1 MKITKGKQTRAQRVV
16 IYGVES
22 VGKSTFAA
30 KFPRP
35 LFLDIEGGTSHL
47 DVDRCEI
54 SNWKQL
60 TDALAEAKATD
71 YKTVVIDSADWAERL
86 CVEDLLAST
95 KKTSIEDFGF
105 GKGWVMVAERMSR
118 FLSSVD
124 QLIDGGKNVVMI
136 AHSKIVR
143 FEAPDA
149 LAAYDR
155 YELKL
160 SKQSA
165 PLLKEFA
172 DELWFL
178 RFKTKVS
185 TTDSGKGKG
194 IGGKDRIILTTHS
207 AAYDAKTRSGLA
219 EELPL
224 EWASVAHLFE
234 NNYIDNAISD
244 LGAIQ
249 RKIWT
254 IKKADHIVEA
264 NEMVGWQAR
273 LAEHEGAVN
282 QFLIGRG
289 VLTSEQTWRDCAPEY
304 LHRVALRVDQFVN
317 TAVEWRKANS

>member
-1 MKITKGKQTRAQRVV
+1 MKITKGKQQRAQRVV
-16 IYGVES
+16 LYGVES

-30 KFPRP
+30 QFPNP

-47 DVDRCEI
+47 NVDRCDI
-54 SNWKQL
+54 GSWKQL
-60 TDALAEAKATD
+60 TDSLAEAKATD
-71 YKTVVIDSADWAERL
+71 YQTIVIDSADWAERL
-86 CVEDLLAST
+86 CVEDLLASS

-118 FLSSVD
+118 MLASID
-124 QLIDGGKNVVMI
+124 TLIDAGKNVVLI

-160 SKQSA
+160 SKQSS

-185 TTDSGKGKG
+185 TTDTGKGKG
-194 IGGKDRIILTTHS
+194 IGGKERILLTTHS

-224 EWASVAHLFE
+224 EWASVSHLFPIAKAAPAPAKALPAVATE
-234 NNYIDNAISD
+234 D
-244 LGAIQ
+244 
-249 RKIWT
+249 WT
-254 IKKADHIVEA
+254 IEVAKHGKAATAFLRAKEQIKADQDWTEA
-264 NEMVGWQAR
+264 SDRVLERIRQDVPKF
-273 LAEHEGAVN
+273 LATVAAFHA
-282 QFLIGRG
+282 
-289 VLTSEQTWRDCAPEY
+289 LTTEA
-304 LHRVALRVDQFVN
+304 
-317 TAVEWRKANS
+317 K

>member
-1 MKITKGKQTRAQRVV
+1 MKITKGKQARAQRVV
-16 IYGVES
+16 LYGVES

-30 KFPRP
+30 QFPKP

-47 DVDRCEI
+47 NVDRCDI
-54 SNWKQL
+54 GSWKQL
-60 TDALAEAKATD
+60 TDSLAEAKATD
-71 YKTVVIDSADWAERL
+71 YQTIVIDSADWAERL
-86 CVEDLLAST
+86 CVEDLLATS

-118 FLSSVD
+118 MLASVD
-124 QLIDGGKNVVMI
+124 AIIDAGKNVVLI

-160 SKQSA
+160 SKQSS

-185 TTDSGKGKG
+185 TTDTGRGKG
-194 IGGKDRIILTTHS
+194 IGGKERILLTTHS

-224 EWASVAHLFE
+224 EWASVSHLFPIAKAAPAKALPSVATE
-234 NNYIDNAISD
+234 D
-244 LGAIQ
+244 
-249 RKIWT
+249 WT
-254 IKKADHIVEA
+254 IEVSKHGEAATTFLRAKDQIKAEEDWTEA
-264 NEMVGWQAR
+264 SDRVLERIRQDVPKF
-273 LAEHEGAVN
+273 LATVAAFHD
-282 QFLIGRG
+282 
-289 VLTSEQTWRDCAPEY
+289 LTAEA
-304 LHRVALRVDQFVN
+304 
-317 TAVEWRKANS
+317 K

>member
-1 MKITKGKQTRAQRVV
+1 MKITKGKQQRAQRVV
-16 IYGVES
+16 LYGVES

-30 KFPRP
+30 QFPHP
-35 LFLDIEGGTSHL
+35 LFLDIEQGTSHL
-47 DVDRCEI
+47 NVDRCDI
-54 SNWKQL
+54 GSWKQL
-60 TDALAEAKATD
+60 TDSLAEAKATD
-71 YKTVVIDSADWAERL
+71 YQTIVIDSADWAERL
-86 CVEDLLAST
+86 CVEDLLATS

-118 FLSSVD
+118 MLASVD
-124 QLIDGGKNVVMI
+124 TLINAGKNVVLI

-160 SKQSA
+160 SKQSS

-185 TTDSGKGKG
+185 TTDTGRGKG
-194 IGGKDRIILTTHS
+194 IGGKERILLTTHS

-224 EWASVAHLFE
+224 EWASVSHLFPVAKAAPAPAPE
-234 NNYIDNAISD
+234 PVAKPED
-244 LGAIQ
+244 
-249 RKIWT
+249 WT
-254 IKKADHIVEA
+254 IEVAKHGAAATEFLRAKEQITPEQEWTESSDRVLARIREDVPKFLATVAAFHALTAEA
-264 NEMVGWQAR
+264 
-273 LAEHEGAVN
+273 
-282 QFLIGRG
+282 
-289 VLTSEQTWRDCAPEY
+289 
-304 LHRVALRVDQFVN
+304 
-317 TAVEWRKANS
+317 K

>member
-1 MKITKGKQTRAQRVV
+1 MKITKGKQQRAQRVV
-16 IYGVES
+16 LYGVES

-30 KFPRP
+30 KFPTP

-47 DVDRCEI
+47 NVDRCDI
-54 SNWKQL
+54 SSWKQL
-60 TDALAEAKATD
+60 TDSLAEAKATD
-71 YKTVVIDSADWAERL
+71 YQTIVIDSADWAERL
-86 CVEDLLAST
+86 CVEDLLATS
-95 KKTSIEDFGF
+95 KKTSVEDFGF

-118 FLSSVD
+118 MLASID
-124 QLIDGGKNVVMI
+124 TLIDAGKNVVLI

-160 SKQSA
+160 SKQSS

-185 TTDSGKGKG
+185 TSDTGKGKG
-194 IGGKDRIILTTHS
+194 IGGKERILLTTHS

-224 EWASVAHLFE
+224 EWASVSHLFP
-234 NNYIDNAISD
+234 ISKAAPAPVTAPVTVVKTED
-244 LGAIQ
+244 
-249 RKIWT
+249 WT
-254 IKKADHIVEA
+254 IEVSKHGEA
-264 NEMVGWQAR
+264 ATSFLQAKEQITPEQDWTEASDR
-273 LAEHEGAVN
+273 VLERIRQDVPKFLATVAAFHA
-282 QFLIGRG
+282 
-289 VLTSEQTWRDCAPEY
+289 LTTEA
-304 LHRVALRVDQFVN
+304 
-317 TAVEWRKANS
+317 K

>member
-1 MKITKGKQTRAQRVV
+1 MKITKGKQSRAQRVV
-16 IYGVES
+16 LYGVES

-30 KFPRP
+30 QFPNP
-35 LFLDIEGGTSHL
+35 LFLDIEQGTSHL
-47 DVDRCEI
+47 NVDRCDI
-54 SNWKQL
+54 GSWKQL
-60 TDALAEAKATD
+60 TDSLAEAKATD
-71 YKTVVIDSADWAERL
+71 YQTIVIDSADWAERL
-86 CVEDLLAST
+86 CVEDLLATS

-118 FLSSVD
+118 MLASID
-124 QLIDGGKNVVMI
+124 TLIDAGKNVVLI

-160 SKQSA
+160 SKQSS

-185 TTDSGKGKG
+185 TTDTGRGKG
-194 IGGKDRIILTTHS
+194 IGGKERILLTTHS

-224 EWASVAHLFE
+224 EWASVSHLFPVTKAAPAPVTAPITVVKIE
-234 NNYIDNAISD
+234 DWAIEVAKHGAAATEFLRAKEQITPEQDWTEASD
-244 LGAIQ
+244 RVLERIRQDVPKFLA
-249 RKIWT
+249 T
-254 IKKADHIVEA
+254 VAAFHDLTAEA
-264 NEMVGWQAR
+264 
-273 LAEHEGAVN
+273 
-282 QFLIGRG
+282 
-289 VLTSEQTWRDCAPEY
+289 
-304 LHRVALRVDQFVN
+304 
-317 TAVEWRKANS
+317 K

>member
-1 MKITKGKQTRAQRVV
+1 MKITKGKQQRAQRVV
-16 IYGVES
+16 LYGVES

-30 KFPRP
+30 KFPKP
-35 LFLDIEGGTSHL
+35 LFLDIEQGTSHL

-54 SNWKQL
+54 NSWKQL

-71 YKTVVIDSADWAERL
+71 YKTIVIDSADWAERL
-86 CVEDLLAST
+86 CVEDLLATS
-95 KKTSIEDFGF
+95 KKTSVEDFGF

-118 FLSSVD
+118 MLSSID
-124 QLIDGGKNVVMI
+124 QLIDAGKNVIMI

-160 SKQSA
+160 SKQSS

-185 TTDSGKGKG
+185 TSETGKGKG
-194 IGGKDRIILTTHS
+194 IGGKERVILTTHS

-234 NNYIDNAISD
+234 AVATKQPEHILNAKNVI
-244 LGAIQ
+244 
-249 RKIWT
+249 
-254 IKKADHIVEA
+254 
-264 NEMVGWQAR
+264 GWQER
-273 LAEHEGAVN
+273 LAENEGAVN
-282 QFLIGRG
+282 QFLLGRG

-304 LHRVALRVDQFVN
+304 LERVALRVDQFIN
-317 TAVEWRKANS
+317 TAIEWRAANK

>member
-1 MKITKGKQTRAQRVV
+1 MKITKGKQQRAQRVV
-16 IYGVES
+16 LYGVES

-30 KFPRP
+30 QFPNP

-47 DVDRCEI
+47 DVDRCDI
-54 SNWKQL
+54 GSWKQL
-60 TDALAEAKATD
+60 TDSLAEAKATD
-71 YKTVVIDSADWAERL
+71 YQTIVIDSADWAERL
-86 CVEDLLAST
+86 CVEDLLATS

-118 FLSSVD
+118 MLASVD
-124 QLIDGGKNVVMI
+124 TLIEAGKNVVLI

-160 SKQSA
+160 SKQSS

-185 TTDSGKGKG
+185 TTDTGKGKG
-194 IGGKDRIILTTHS
+194 IGGKERILLTTHS

-224 EWASVAHLFE
+224 EWASVSHLFPIAKAAPAPVPAPVTVVKTE
-234 NNYIDNAISD
+234 D
-244 LGAIQ
+244 
-249 RKIWT
+249 WT
-254 IKKADHIVEA
+254 IEVAKHGEAATTFLRAKDQIKAEEDWTEA
-264 NEMVGWQAR
+264 SDRVLERIRQDVPKF
-273 LAEHEGAVN
+273 LATVAAFHD
-282 QFLIGRG
+282 
-289 VLTSEQTWRDCAPEY
+289 LTAEA
-304 LHRVALRVDQFVN
+304 
-317 TAVEWRKANS
+317 K

>member
-30 KFPRP
+30 KFPKP

-47 DVDRCEI
+47 DVDRCDI
-54 SNWKQL
+54 GTWKQL
-60 TDALAEAKATD
+60 TDALTEAKATD
-71 YKTVVIDSADWAERL
+71 YQTVVIDSADWAERL
-86 CVEDLLAST
+86 CVEDLLATS

-118 FLSSVD
+118 MLSSID
-124 QLIDGGKNVVMI
+124 QLIDAGKNVVMI

-160 SKQSA
+160 SKQSS

-185 TTDSGKGKG
+185 TSETGKGKG
-194 IGGKDRIILTTHS
+194 IGGKERILLTTHS

-234 NNYIDNAISD
+234 TTA
-244 LGAIQ
+244 
-249 RKIWT
+249 
-254 IKKADHIVEA
+254 
-264 NEMVGWQAR
+264 QAVVAPTATPPESWARR

-304 LHRVALRVDQFVN
+304 LERVALRVDQFVN
-317 TAVEWRKANS
+317 TAVEWRKANQ

>member
-30 KFPRP
+30 QFPKP
-35 LFLDIEGGTSHL
+35 LFLDIEQGTSHL
-47 DVDRCEI
+47 DVDRCDI
-54 SNWKQL
+54 GNWKQL
-60 TDALAEAKATD
+60 TDSLTECRSSD
-71 YKTVVIDSADWAERL
+71 YKTIVIDSADWAERL
-86 CVEDLLAST
+86 CIEDLLASS

-118 FLSSVD
+118 MLASVD
-124 QLIDGGKNVVMI
+124 TLIDAGKNVVLI

-160 SKQSA
+160 SKQSS

-185 TTDSGKGKG
+185 TTDTGRGKG
-194 IGGKDRIILTTHS
+194 IGGKERIILTTHS

-224 EWASVAHLFE
+224 VWESVAHLF
-234 NNYIDNAISD
+234 
-244 LGAIQ
+244 
-249 RKIWT
+249 
-254 IKKADHIVEA
+254 ADIVAPAAAAPTAVVAAEQP
-264 NEMVGWQAR
+264 MQDWKAR

-282 QFLIGRG
+282 QFLISRN
-289 VLTSEQTWRDCAPEY
+289 VLTSEQTWRDCEPEY
-304 LHRVALRVDQFVN
+304 LHRVAGRVDQFVN
-317 TAVEWRKANS
+317 TALEWRATNA

>member
-1 MKITKGKQTRAQRVV
+1 MKITTGKQTRSQRVV
-16 IYGVES
+16 LYGVES

-30 KFPRP
+30 QFPKP
-35 LFLDIEGGTSHL
+35 LFLDIEQGTSHL
-47 DVDRCEI
+47 DVDRCDI
-54 SNWKQL
+54 NSWKQL
-60 TDALAEAKATD
+60 TEALSEAKATD
-71 YKTVVIDSADWAERL
+71 YKTIVIDSADWAERL
-86 CVEDLLAST
+86 CVEDLLATS

-118 FLSSVD
+118 MLASVD
-124 QLIDGGKNVVMI
+124 TLIDAGKNVVLI

-160 SKQSA
+160 SKQSS

-185 TTDSGKGKG
+185 TSDTGRAKG
-194 IGGKDRIILTTHS
+194 IGGKERILLTTHS

-224 EWASVAHLFE
+224 EWASVSHLFQIAKAAPSPAPAPE
-234 NNYIDNAISD
+234 
-244 LGAIQ
+244 Q
-249 RKIWT
+249 PKVVKIEDWT
-254 IKKADHIVEA
+254 IEVAKHGESATAFLRAKEQITQDQDWTEA
-264 NEMVGWQAR
+264 SDRVLAR
-273 LAEHEGAVN
+273 IRQDVPKFLA
-282 QFLIGRG
+282 
-289 VLTSEQTWRDCAPEY
+289 T
-304 LHRVALRVDQFVN
+304 VAAFH
-317 TAVEWRKANS
+317 AEAK

>member
-30 KFPRP
+30 KFPNP
-35 LFLDIEGGTSHL
+35 LFLDIEQGTSHL

-54 SNWKQL
+54 NTWKHL
-60 TDALAEAKATD
+60 TDALEVCKATD
-71 YKTVVIDSADWAERL
+71 YKTIVIDSADWAERL
-86 CVEDLLAST
+86 CVEDLLATS

-118 FLSSVD
+118 MLSSID
-124 QLIDGGKNVVMI
+124 QLIDAGKNVVMI

-160 SKQSA
+160 SKQSS

-194 IGGKDRIILTTHS
+194 IGGKERILLTTHS

-234 NNYIDNAISD
+234 SNYIKRAISD
-244 LGAIQ
+244 LEDIQ

-254 IKKADHIVEA
+254 VKKDDHIVDA

-273 LAEHEGAVN
+273 LAEHEGSVN
-282 QFLIGRG
+282 QFLIARG

>member
-1 MKITKGKQTRAQRVV
+1 MKITKGKQARAQRVV

-30 KFPRP
+30 QFPKP
-35 LFLDIEGGTSHL
+35 LFLDIEQGTSHL
-47 DVDRCEI
+47 DVDRCDI
-54 SNWKQL
+54 NSWKQL
-60 TDALAEAKATD
+60 TDSLSEAKATD
-71 YKTVVIDSADWAERL
+71 YQTIVIDSADWAERL
-86 CVEDLLAST
+86 CVEDLLATS

-118 FLSSVD
+118 MLASID
-124 QLIDGGKNVVMI
+124 TLIDAGKNVVLI

-160 SKQSA
+160 SKQSS

-185 TTDSGKGKG
+185 TTDTGRGKG
-194 IGGKDRIILTTHS
+194 IGGKERILLTTHS

-224 EWASVAHLFE
+224 EWASVSHLFPIAKASPAPAKALPPVASE
-234 NNYIDNAISD
+234 D
-244 LGAIQ
+244 
-249 RKIWT
+249 WT
-254 IKKADHIVEA
+254 IEVTKHGEA
-264 NEMVGWQAR
+264 VTAFLRAKEQITPEQDWTEASDRVLERIRQDVPKF
-273 LAEHEGAVN
+273 LATMAAFH
-282 QFLIGRG
+282 
-289 VLTSEQTWRDCAPEY
+289 SEA
-304 LHRVALRVDQFVN
+304 
-317 TAVEWRKANS
+317 K